1 MDKKLVKSSFY
12 NIFVQKENGF
22 AIYNTR
28 TGKLVRC
35 LDKNASIVEGY
46 LEQKCVEWVKD
57 NQYIESMYENG
68 ILVDYE
74 LDEILEM
81 EQKEESDQF
90 GDCLRL
96 FLLPTEQ
103 CNFRC
108 VYCYEKFER
117 GRMPEATQDAIIQY
131 IEDNIHKYSGL
142 VVSWFGGEPMEAM
155 DIIENLSVKMID
167 ICKKKKKAYNAG
179 ITTNGYNL
187 TIENFRKL
195 KKLHITEYQVTIDG
209 LAEVHDAQRV
219 KLDGTPTFN
228 AIINNLLDIKSR
240 VKSSAITI
248 VLRTNFS
255 KPMLDHLDEFCQL
268 LNQHFVSDK
277 RFKFFLQLVGDCGY
291 VKDENVRDIFGEIK
305 DYKWLIENY
314 TEWFVNDLMQSLYGP
329 DGGVCYA
336 LKKNQ
341 FLVDSAGG
349 IRKCTCA
356 LDNNENYFGIIGENF
371 DEQKH
376 EKWLKTRT
384 ITKDSKCYLC
394 KKRPIC
400 HNRQCYKAQNCLVN
414 FLYMDKVLEVMADK
428 KQYYEVIDGG
438 V

>member
-1 MDKKLVKSSFY
+1 
-12 NIFVQKENGF
+12 
-22 AIYNTR
+22 
-28 TGKLVRC
+28 
-35 LDKNASIVEGY
+35 
-46 LEQKCVEWVKD
+46 
-57 NQYIESMYENG
+57 
-68 ILVDYE
+68 
-74 LDEILEM
+74 
-81 EQKEESDQF
+81 
-90 GDCLRL
+90 
-96 FLLPTEQ
+96 
-103 CNFRC
+103 
-108 VYCYEKFER
+108 
-117 GRMPEATQDAIIQY
+117 
-131 IEDNIHKYSGL
+131 
-142 VVSWFGGEPMEAM
+142 MEAM

-277 RFKFFLQLVGDCGY
+277 RFKFFWQLVGDCGY

-356 LDNNENYFGIIGENF
+356 LDNSENYFGIIGENF

-414 FLYMDKVLEVMADK
+414 FLYMEKVLEVMADK